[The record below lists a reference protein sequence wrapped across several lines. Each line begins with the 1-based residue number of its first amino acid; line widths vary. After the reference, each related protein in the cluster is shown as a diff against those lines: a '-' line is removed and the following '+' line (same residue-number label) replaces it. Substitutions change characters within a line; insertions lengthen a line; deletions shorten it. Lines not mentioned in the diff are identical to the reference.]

1 MISVY
6 DINKGKSFFNAIDSY
21 TYNGYGDYL
30 LKPLSATLKAEYNG
44 IYTLNCRIDISD
56 YYRDNQPI
64 LYIGSIV
71 NAKGYSQQYLN
82 NVFFDP
88 VWQDTNKTQLYS
100 IYDIKINNYEVEFNA
115 EPMLYRL
122 FRQKYCFDVRP
133 TNKDNI
139 YAMEYLV
146 DNAYGDTLMN
156 ILCDGSVE
164 TKKTAYYI
172 NKTILQAV
180 CGTDDNNYKDRWD
193 VVITP
198 DNSIAHI
205 INKQSD
211 IRTREIKWRFSY
223 GKDLTGININYD
235 GSAVARWIRPTG
247 FNGIAMSTSY
257 STNGGVKAP
266 NISLTQWNT
275 ANGFQPKKEYN
286 FPYVKMAA
294 DIQEGEDTT
303 GLIICNNQ
311 NEVNTALYNETMKLY
326 NNYNAGI
333 WNTTVDIDVV
343 DLSKNIS
350 VSEEEKELYKN
361 NVGLGDLVNI
371 HSELHNFNAN
381 VRVVGVDYD
390 YIQQCNTKLT
400 LSNSDYDFNKFINKS
415 LNTGGLIYS
424 SRYNN

>member
-6 DINKGKSFFNAIDSY
+6 DISKGKSFFSQIDSY
-21 TYNGYGDYL
+21 TYDGYGDYL

-44 IYTLNCRIDISD
+44 TYTLNCKIDISD
-56 YYRDNQPI
+56 YYRDNKPI

-71 NAKGYSQQYLN
+71 NAKGYSQEYYN
-82 NVFFDP
+82 ANM
-88 VWQDTNKTQLYS
+88 WQETNKTQLYS

-115 EPMLYRL
+115 EPILYRL

-133 TNKDNI
+133 VMHDQLSAI
-139 YAMEYLV
+139 
-146 DNAYGDTLMN
+146 AYIIENSYGETLMN
-156 ILCDGSVE
+156 ILRDGVSTTVAS
-164 TKKTAYYI
+164 AYYI
-172 NKTILQAV
+172 NKTMLQAI
-180 CGTDDNNYKDRWD
+180 CGTDENNFKDRWST
-193 VVITP
+193 VVVP
-198 DNSIAHI
+198 DNAVSHI
-205 INKQSD
+205 IDKAEDIQS
-211 IRTREIKWRFSY
+211 REIKWRFSY
-223 GKDLTGININYD
+223 GKDLTGIKINYD

-247 FNGIAMSTSY
+247 FNGIAMSTNY

-311 NEVNTALYNETMKLY
+311 NDVNTALYNETMKLY
-326 NNYNAGI
+326 NNKNAGI

-343 DLSKNIS
+343 DLSQNIA
-350 VSEEEKELYKN
+350 VNEQDKQTYKN

-371 HSELHNFNAN
+371 HSELHNFDAN
-381 VRVVGVDYD
+381 VRVVAVTYD

-400 LSNSDYDFNKFINKS
+400 LSNSDYEFNKLINRS
-415 LNTGGLIYS
+415 LNTGGLVYK
-424 SRYNN
+424 SRYSN